1 MRYTL
6 SKEFIGYGHY
16 RLTVKDESGK
26 EISAITGDTDLV
38 DRLSSELEDE
48 KRKAIDEAIERI
60 CIGKWGIRYKFP
72 IFYANVVQ

>member
-38 DRLSSELEDE
+38 GRLSSELEDE
-48 KRKAIDEAIERI
+48 KRKAIDEVIEYVLVN
-60 CIGKWGIRYKFP
+60 GE
-72 IFYANVVQ
+72 

>member
-48 KRKAIDEAIERI
+48 KRKAIDE
-60 CIGKWGIRYKFP
+60 
-72 IFYANVVQ
+72 